1 MNGFGT
7 KMAALLAALAL
18 GLAPATAQVRSVD
31 PNDAIDRDLA
41 RPAAPATPR
50 PTYTPADSPP
60 PLPPAYADPATPGP
74 SYSAP
79 PTATTA
85 QPVPLSADGRPVMP
99 QDNTW
104 DRDSVMGA
112 AERTFGKGAAG
123 LAEIVEKTLK
133 DQGRPNAYIAGS
145 EGGGAVVVG
154 LRYGSGTMSHK
165 VEGERRVHWT
175 GPSVGFDIGGDA
187 NKVFILVYNLY
198 DSDDVFK
205 RFPAAEGRLYFIG
218 GFAATY
224 LRRGNIVMIPIRLG
238 VGYRAGI
245 NAGYLKFSRKGK
257 WFPL

>member
-1 MNGFGT
+1 VT
-7 KMAALLAALAL
+7 ARKALTALLVLAL
-18 GLAPATAQVRSVD
+18 GIAPATAQVRNVD
-31 PNDAIDRDLA
+31 PNDAIDRDLVG
-41 RPAAPATPR
+41 PAPRATAAQS
-50 PTYTPADSPP
+50 T
-60 PLPPAYADPATPGP
+60 PLPPSYAYPAPAPAPGP
-74 SYSAP
+74 AQRTDYAAP
-79 PTATTA
+79 VDPN
-85 QPVPLSADGRPVMP
+85 RPPIP
-99 QDNTW
+99 QDNTYT
-104 DRDSVMGA
+104 RDDVIGA

-123 LAEIVEKTLK
+123 LAEIIEKALK

-154 LRYGSGTMSHK
+154 LRYGSGMMSHK
-165 VEGERRVHWT
+165 IEGERRVHWT

-198 DSDDVFK
+198 NTDDIYK

-224 LRRGNIVMIPIRLG
+224 LRRGNVVLIPIRLG
-238 VGYRAGI
+238 VGYRAGV